1 MSDRIYVL
9 TKEELEHALNEAL
22 RPLEARI
29 EQLLL
34 KIRMQEAKA
43 NAKAL
48 GFREAARYLAL
59 PIAEIRRAYQD
70 GRLRSLPI
78 RGPHGKI
85 LFDKSELDRFYEEHH
100 GGKEEAHVGDH
111 VRR

>member
-1 MSDRIYVL
+1 VNERIYVL
-9 TKEELEHALNEAL
+9 AKEDLERAISEAL
-22 RPLEARI
+22 RPIEARL

-48 GFREAARYLAL
+48 GFKEAARYLAV
-59 PIAEIRRAYQD
+59 PEAEIRRAYQD
-70 GRLRSLPI
+70 GRLRPLPM

-85 LFDKSELDRFYEEHH
+85 LFDKSELDRFYAEYH
-100 GGKEEAHVGDH
+100 GGKEEAHVGD
-111 VRR
+111 